1 MSDET
6 KVSDEIVSANEK
18 APTTLES
25 AATEPAPAVE
35 ASPEASHDLPPVLN
49 PERIELTPEA
59 MARLDA
65 MLEGESEA
73 IARDPT
79 PKEERAEYVVL
90 HSSAPAAIPDGST
103 VRLDAQ
109 EKADAEGAGFTF
121 CTREEFEEKIALA
134 ESARVSA
141 DKAQRFGPTVTIELA
156 FDGDIAPGQTVQVLG
171 TLPQPRKVPALF
183 GVERLCIPSDVA
195 WGFRVEAIEV
205 GFLGVFPGKPQLL
218 GASLEGTL
226 DPVPAYVYSETAV
239 GSGRSYDIGEFFLVR
254 VTNIHDRPLPL
265 RAVAFAREAS
275 LLSPEPAP
283 PAPAEPT
290 RSYRVLGVPEGVEG
304 VARLS
309 IVSLTFEQLAAAV
322 ARGFALSEVQPPCP
336 TCEGNG
342 HVSPFLGLSGDG
354 TCPTCRGSGTTTP
367 VPSPQELSEAVE
379 RMETGE
385 TASTEEVGETGGTGT
400 DDEEDDPDLASW
412 ISDSQGGTLP

>member
-134 ESARVSA
+134 ETAAVPSEVDAEA
-141 DKAQRFGPTVTIELA
+141 GAE
-156 FDGDIAPGQTVQVLG
+156 AP
-171 TLPQPRKVPALF
+171 
-183 GVERLCIPSDVA
+183 
-195 WGFRVEAIEV
+195 EA
-205 GFLGVFPGKPQLL
+205 
-218 GASLEGTL
+218 
-226 DPVPAYVYSETAV
+226 
-239 GSGRSYDIGEFFLVR
+239 
-254 VTNIHDRPLPL
+254 
-265 RAVAFAREAS
+265 
-275 LLSPEPAP
+275 AP

-290 RSYRVLGVPEGVEG
+290 RSYRVLGVPEGIEG
-304 VARLS
+304 VTRLS

-322 ARGFALSEVQPPCP
+322 SRGFLLSEVQPPCP
-336 TCEGNG
+336 TCEGHG
-342 HVSPFLGLSGDG
+342 HVSPALGLPGDG

-367 VPSPQELSEAVE
+367 VPSPQDLAAAVE
-379 RMETGE
+379 HMETDTAEEAAAE
-385 TASTEEVGETGGTGT
+385 TS
-400 DDEEDDPDLASW
+400 EEDDPDLASW

>member
-6 KVSDEIVSANEK
+6 KVSDEIVSADEK

-25 AATEPAPAVE
+25 ATTEPAPAVG
-35 ASPEASHDLPPVLN
+35 PEAHALVEAPMGIDDVLD
-49 PERIELTPEA
+49 PERVELAPKA
-59 MARLDA
+59 PA
-65 MLEGESEA
+65 SEA
-73 IARDPT
+73 IPLDPT
-79 PKEERAEYVVL
+79 PKEERVEYVVL

-134 ESARVSA
+134 ESA
-141 DKAQRFGPTVTIELA
+141 LA
-156 FDGDIAPGQTVQVLG
+156 
-171 TLPQPRKVPALF
+171 
-183 GVERLCIPSDVA
+183 PSEVA
-195 WGFRVEAIEV
+195 VEA
-205 GFLGVFPGKPQLL
+205 
-218 GASLEGTL
+218 
-226 DPVPAYVYSETAV
+226 
-239 GSGRSYDIGEFFLVR
+239 
-254 VTNIHDRPLPL
+254 
-265 RAVAFAREAS
+265 
-275 LLSPEPAP
+275 AP

-336 TCEGNG
+336 ACEGNG
-342 HVSPFLGLSGDG
+342 HVSPFLGLPGDG

-367 VPSPQELSEAVE
+367 VPSPQDLSAAIE

-385 TASTEEVGETGGTGT
+385 AVATEEAGKT